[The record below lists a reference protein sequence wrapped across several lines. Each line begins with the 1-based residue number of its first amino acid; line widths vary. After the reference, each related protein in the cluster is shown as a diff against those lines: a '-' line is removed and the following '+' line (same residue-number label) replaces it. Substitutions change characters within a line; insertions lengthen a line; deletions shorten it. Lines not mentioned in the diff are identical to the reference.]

1 MKLMF
6 SYWDNNNIYVWR
18 SSLLLFVSLLEWIF
32 FTRFT
37 LYHANDRWR
46 SIAVLYIHARQ
57 MLIRIWTDKMVFAAN
72 VRIDP
77 TTTLHVAN
85 STWKKKKTIQTYSFI
100 RSTVKM
106 QNNCSILCAFS
117 IHIPS
122 VCHFYLG
129 LVLSLS
135 WLQKC
140 NVPRATCVYIVCS
153 RTRYIISSLMA
164 IFFHLPISAILY
176 TFAICSTFS
185 LLIIIMHV
193 WDHSTREV
201 SAICWQRD
209 GMAACLSS
217 SQTLVNVKYVLK

>member
-72 VRIDP
+72 VRVDP

-85 STWKKKKTIQTYSFI
+85 STWKKKKQFRRTHLFDPQLKCKTIAVFCVHSAFTSLLSATFISVSFSHC
-100 RSTVKM
+100 RGSKNATCHVRRAST
-106 QNNCSILCAFS
+106 LCARAHVISFRVWWQFFFTS
-117 IHIPS
+117 PFQQFYTLLRFAR
-122 VCHFYLG
+122 HFLF
-129 LVLSLS
+129 
-135 WLQKC
+135 WLLLCTYGTTARVKC
-140 NVPRATCVYIVCS
+140 LPFVGSAT
-153 RTRYIISSLMA
+153 A
-164 IFFHLPISAILY
+164 
-176 TFAICSTFS
+176 
-185 LLIIIMHV
+185 
-193 WDHSTREV
+193 
-201 SAICWQRD
+201 WQRASLHHRHLL
-209 GMAACLSS
+209 M
-217 SQTLVNVKYVLK
+217 